1 MDEQSATLQAVTVAE
16 AATILGVST
25 ATVRRMVKRGQLEGQ
40 RVIRPQGSAF
50 VIMLPGDAAGVTED
64 ATSTRQ
70 EPGVTPRNN
79 ASAGAQLAAWS
90 ETFLLPLVAA
100 LVRSQNTVREQ
111 AETIGRQSAE
121 LERAA
126 STVVALSRE
135 NDDLRAAHSP
145 VASDPGP

>member
-64 ATSTRQ
+64 ATPTRQ
-70 EPGVTPRNN
+70 EPGVTPRDN

-90 ETFLLPLVAA
+90 ETFMLPLVAA
-100 LVRSQNTVREQ
+100 LERQPGHDPRS
-111 AETIGRQSAE
+111 G
-121 LERAA
+121 
-126 STVVALSRE
+126 
-135 NDDLRAAHSP
+135 
-145 VASDPGP
+145 